1 MAWLTKCHNDF
12 LVIGVFKNKII
23 FIIHDI
29 QLAFHLKC
37 MQEGSKSLTYNY
49 DIHNVT
55 LFNSADLARKGVGDF
70 PEISKLMRI
79 GNSHRY
85 SALLAAAVSIHV
97 HVIVASYCMWQACP
111 GGQTTLPSGLAFIS
125 SYESLSEVTILFTA
139 LQATCTTHGHYIAFT

>member
-97 HVIVASYCMWQACP
+97 TCYCSQLLYVAS
-111 GGQTTLPSGLAFIS
+111 
-125 SYESLSEVTILFTA
+125 LSRWTDNSPIWASFHIKL
-139 LQATCTTHGHYIAFT
+139 